1 MTSGHVLAID
11 QGTSGS
17 TVLVVDP
24 DGRVVGSSQ
33 QEFRQYYPRPGWVE
47 HDPEEIWNNVSD
59 TVAKALDGAGVP
71 VSDLAALGITNQ
83 RETTVLWERRT
94 GRPVHNAIVWQD
106 RRTAGMC
113 QRLAAG
119 GADRLFR
126 DRSGLLLD
134 AYFSGTK
141 IAWLLDNVDGLRARA
156 ERGEIAFGTIDTW
169 VIWNLTGGRVHVTDP
184 TNASRTLLMD
194 LAKVAWDDELCA
206 TLGVPREVLPEIRP
220 SGAMHGETDPY
231 AFHRARVPITGILGD
246 QQSALFAQGCF
257 EEGQAK
263 NTYGTGSFVLQH
275 TGTEPHPG
283 QDKVIATVAN
293 QIEGQRPEYALEG
306 SIFITGAAVQWLR
319 DGLGI
324 IRDAAETEVLAASV
338 DDNADVWF
346 VPALVGLGA
355 PHWDPRA
362 RGTLLGI
369 TRGAGRAHIAR
380 AVLESIAYQTRD
392 VTEAMRVESGRS
404 LSELRADGGAAVN
417 RWLMQFQSDILGV
430 AVDVPEVI
438 ETTSLGSAYLA
449 GLVTG
454 VWDDRQELRAKRR
467 TARRY
472 EPRMSDDRREELYGR
487 WREALERARNWAR
500 EE

>member
-1 MTSGHVLAID
+1 MANEHVLAID

-17 TVLVVDP
+17 TVLVVDAE
-24 DGRVVGSSQ
+24 GQVTGSAKR
-33 QEFRQYYPRPGWVE
+33 EFRQYYPRPGWVE
-47 HDPEEIWNNVSD
+47 HDPEEIWDNVSQ
-59 TVAKALDGAGVP
+59 TVGEAVKDAGIQAA
-71 VSDLAALGITNQ
+71 DLAAVGITNQ
-83 RETTVLWERRT
+83 RETTVLWDRKT

-113 QRLAAG
+113 NRLAAE
-119 GADRLFR
+119 GADQLFR

-141 IAWLLDNVDGLRARA
+141 IAWLLDNVPGLRARA
-156 ERGEIAFGTIDTW
+156 ERGEIAFGTIDSW
-169 VIWNLTGGRVHVTDP
+169 VIWNLTGGRAHITDP

-194 LAKVAWDDELCA
+194 LAKVAWDDDLCE
-206 TLGVPREVLPEIRP
+206 TLGVPRVLLPEIRP
-220 SGAMHGETDPY
+220 SGAMHAETDPY
-231 AFHRARVPITGILGD
+231 AFHRARVPIAGILGD

-283 QDKVIATVAN
+283 QDKVIATVAS
-293 QIEGQRPEYALEG
+293 QIEGERPTYALEG
-306 SIFITGAAVQWLR
+306 SIFVTGAAVQWLR
-319 DGLGI
+319 DELGL
-324 IRDAAETEVLAASV
+324 IRDVAETEGLAASL

-346 VPALVGLGA
+346 VPALAGLGA
-355 PHWDPRA
+355 PIWDPRA

-369 TRGAGRAHIAR
+369 TRGTGRAHIAR

-392 VTEAMRVESGRS
+392 VTEAMREESGRA

-417 RWLMQFQSDILGV
+417 QWLMQFQADILGV
-430 AVDVPEVI
+430 PVDVPTVT

-449 GLVTG
+449 GLVAG
-454 VWDDRQELRAKRR
+454 VWDDRGDLLAKRH
-467 TARRY
+467 TAHRY
-472 EPRMSDDRREELYGR
+472 EPRMGAEQRDELYGR
-487 WREALERARNWAR
+487 WREALERARAWAR